1 MCYSRTARIKKCPQA
16 APGYERPRQEVFV
29 LSWLLIVWRL
39 VACGAAGYRVPD
51 MHHLRW
57 TPRKAALVPKQSCFK
72 CQQRF
77 SRLKGPIRPLLV
89 CKTTATGSSFGVRHE
104 KFCWGRVSSQLKAPT
119 KDHTGV
125 PWPQHFQNVPN
136 EGPVWNPFGRHI
148 SFLCRAGP

>member
-1 MCYSRTARIKKCPQA
+1 M
-16 APGYERPRQEVFV
+16 

-72 CQQRF
+72 CQKRF
-77 SRLKGPIRPLLV
+77 SRLNGPIRPLLV

-104 KFCWGRVSSQLKAPT
+104 
-119 KDHTGV
+119 
-125 PWPQHFQNVPN
+125 NVPN
-136 EGPVWNPFGRHI
+136 EGPVWNPFGIGKSPIRLNLGP
-148 SFLCRAGP
+148 SSAQNYWNKFLFTLRIPKSSPGRAHRAQK